1 MGSSAIDS
9 DSVFLRKMKVTYLI
23 VGLSLV
29 TLGQAIRCYQCSGT
43 NGLCSS
49 EADNGSGSSCYN
61 SGEICWFEH
70 DTSDG
75 QDRYYRKCG
84 KGLETGCFVENT
96 ENGGLHTIC
105 VCNSDYC
112 NKDDDCNFCNG
123 VTPAPNTTTPLP
135 PTNCPHDWLYL
146 GHHGCMQFVQD
157 VEIMNSH

>member
-1 MGSSAIDS
+1 
-9 DSVFLRKMKVTYLI
+9 MKVTYLI

-96 ENGGLHTIC
+96 ENGVSNITNLKIAKYII
-105 VCNSDYC
+105 SFSRDYI
-112 NKDDDCNFCNG
+112 
-123 VTPAPNTTTPLP
+123 
-135 PTNCPHDWLYL
+135 
-146 GHHGCMQFVQD
+146 QFVY
-157 VEIMNSH
+157 VIRIIATKMMIVIFVME